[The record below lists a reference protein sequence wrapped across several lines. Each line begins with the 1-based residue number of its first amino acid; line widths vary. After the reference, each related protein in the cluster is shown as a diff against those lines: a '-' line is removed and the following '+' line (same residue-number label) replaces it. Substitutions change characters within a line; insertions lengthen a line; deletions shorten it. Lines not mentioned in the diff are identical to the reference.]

1 MAISFAALTAKPQP
15 ETRNQA
21 TAAKPFG
28 AVPSL
33 TRLSWQRGRIGAPP
47 ETSGPLCGLGNS
59 DSGRSTIDDCGQNSY
74 TPSTHRGNAYELPS
88 VAGLR
93 MPHRVTCFADT
104 SKSSLDG
111 WPIQAG
117 FWLEWGGR
125 KPYTLVGRV
134 FSLLF
139 IAKTVTSRG
148 PQVRVRSLDANPGSA
163 TLFLTIA
170 CS

>member
-1 MAISFAALTAKPQP
+1 MARSFAALTAKPQP

-28 AVPSL
+28 AVSPL

-47 ETSGPLCGLGNS
+47 ETSGPPCGLGNS

-117 FWLEWGGR
+117 FWLEWGGGSPTHLLGEFSVYCLSQR
-125 KPYTLVGRV
+125 PSQAEGPKYASVLWTLTRDQPHC
-134 FSLLF
+134 F
-139 IAKTVTSRG
+139 
-148 PQVRVRSLDANPGSA
+148 
-163 TLFLTIA
+163 
-170 CS
+170 